1 MDNRLLGTTDLQVS
15 RLGLG
20 TVELGMPYGLGLPE
34 PPDDDTCIRF
44 LHQAFDAGIT
54 LVDTAAAYGRSEE
67 LIGRTFGGCNTRPVI
82 ATKVALRPAGSETRL
97 HGTALKEHVEGSV
110 RRSLE
115 RLRLPVLDL
124 LQVHS
129 ADERFVDAEFLELAE
144 DLTSRGLVRYWG
156 ASTYG
161 EIAPLEVLEWPT
173 VFRSLQ
179 VAYSLLD
186 RRLDAEV
193 LPRCR
198 QQGVGVLFRSILL
211 QGVLSDRWRT
221 LPPRLA
227 PLREAARSAAELA
240 AQAGITLAELAV
252 RFALHHP
259 VADTVLFGS
268 SRFDEL
274 QANLAAIAAGPLP
287 ADLLA
292 AVATIQVNDPLL
304 LHPGN
309 WQLASPANPRG

>member
-1 MDNRLLGTTDLQVS
+1 METRLLGTTDLQVS

-44 LHQAFDAGIT
+44 LHQAYDAGIT
-54 LVDTAAAYGRSEE
+54 FVDTAAAYGRSEE
-67 LIGRTFGGCNTRPVI
+67 LIGRAFGGNSKRPVI
-82 ATKVALRPAGSETRL
+82 ATKVALRPAGSEARL

-110 RRSLE
+110 RRSLA
-115 RLRLPVLDL
+115 RLQIPVLDL

-144 DLTSRGLVRYWG
+144 DLTGRGLVRYWG

-161 EIAPLEVLEWPT
+161 ETAPLEVLDWPV

-179 VAYSLLD
+179 VAYNLLD
-186 RRLDAEV
+186 RRLDAQV

-198 QQGVGVLFRSILL
+198 QQGVGVLFRSVLL
-211 QGVLSDRWRT
+211 QGVLSDRWQT

-227 PLREAARSAAELA
+227 PLQEAARLAAALA
-240 AQAGITLAELAV
+240 AQAGLTLAELAV
-252 RFALHHP
+252 RFTLHHP

-274 QANLAAIAAGPLP
+274 QANLAAVDAGPLP
-287 ADLLA
+287 ANLMA

-309 WQLASPANPRG
+309 WHLQSSAIPRG